1 MATSSQRMQVDLEDV
16 YSLLRIQQV
25 RRRAAGP
32 IRPRSSP
39 LGPCEIGFWVSEY
52 LQDTPDAPSPAPDK
66 VTQRCR
72 ALLQ

>member
-1 MATSSQRMQVDLEDV
+1 MQVDLEDV

-25 RRRAAGP
+25 RRRTAGP

-39 LGPCEIGFWVSEY
+39 LGPCEIGFWVSDY
-52 LQDTPDAPSPAPDK
+52 LQDTPDAPSPAPDSPAPDK

-72 ALLQ
+72 AFLQ